1 MSGLELSAAEICSL
15 FTNLLDNAIEAS
27 LKCPEGMER
36 RMNVVCKRH
45 GRKLVVSVSNFME
58 KEMDGQEMQSLKT
71 TKKEEKQHGF
81 GLRSV
86 KRTIREREGCMKV
99 KVLGKQFQI
108 ILYLNGFSG

>member
-1 MSGLELSAAEICSL
+1 
-15 FTNLLDNAIEAS
+15 
-27 LKCPEGMER
+27 
-36 RMNVVCKRH
+36 
-45 GRKLVVSVSNFME
+45 
-58 KEMDGQEMQSLKT
+58 MQSLKT